1 MNEVSALIKVM
12 IEFVYSLYSLPC
24 EDTMKCWQQSATQ
37 KRTLTRTSTLL
48 ALRLPAPRTV
58 KNILLSHISHLI
70 YGLFDVKAQMD

>member
-48 ALRLPAPRTV
+48 ALRYQTSSSQNCEKYTFVTYKPPNLWS
-58 KNILLSHISHLI
+58 I
-70 YGLFDVKAQMD
+70 